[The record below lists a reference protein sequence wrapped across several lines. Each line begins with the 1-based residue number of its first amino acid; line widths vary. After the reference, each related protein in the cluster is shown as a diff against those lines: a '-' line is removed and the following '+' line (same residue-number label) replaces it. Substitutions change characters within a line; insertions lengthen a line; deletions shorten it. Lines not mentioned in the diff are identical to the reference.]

1 MNKHN
6 DGNPKGIR
14 KFLSKRNVIRLVGVV
29 ILVGFVGF
37 AAQSIYS
44 LSGEV
49 KLKETKLNDLNI
61 ELNTVNDQLESLKS
75 DLDKS
80 KESDN
85 AKQQKIEQLEAEK
98 ATLESEKAD
107 LQSQLQA
114 KLEQKQRLAKAS
126 TLSNTASAQSGS
138 SSSSSSGSSS
148 SSSSGGREVV
158 SRENCYKWIGQAG
171 VPAHEQDAAYQLIM
185 RESSCNPYARNP
197 TTGAYGIPQALPGN
211 KMSSM
216 GKDWKY
222 APITQIRWM
231 QEYVYSRYGGFQ
243 NALNFQIANGWY

>member
-6 DGNPKGIR
+6 NGNPKGTR
-14 KFLSKRNVIRLVGVV
+14 KFLSKRNIIRLVGVV

-49 KLKETKLNDLNI
+49 KLKETKLNDLNV

-114 KLEQKQRLAKAS
+114 KLEQKQQLAKAS
-126 TLSNTASAQSGS
+126 TLSNTASAQSS
-138 SSSSSSGSSS
+138 SSSSSN
-148 SSSSGGREVV
+148 SGGREVV

-197 TTGAYGIPQALPGN
+197 SSGAYGIPQALPGN

-231 QEYVYSRYGGFQ
+231 REYVYSRYGGFQ

>member
-6 DGNPKGIR
+6 KDNPKGTR

-75 DLDKS
+75 DLDRS
-80 KESDN
+80 KESDS

-114 KLEQKQRLAKAS
+114 KLEQKQQLAKAS

-138 SSSSSSGSSS
+138 SSSSNA
-148 SSSSGGREVV
+148 GGREVV

-197 TTGAYGIPQALPGN
+197 SSGAYGIPQALPGN

-216 GKDWKY
+216 GKDWEY
-222 APITQIRWM
+222 GPITQIRWM
-231 QEYVYSRYGGFQ
+231 MEYVYSRYGGFQ

>member
-6 DGNPKGIR
+6 NGNPKGTR
-14 KFLSKRNVIRLVGVV
+14 KFLSKRNIIRLVGVV

-49 KLKETKLNDLNI
+49 KLKETKLNDLNV

-80 KESDN
+80 KESDS

-107 LQSQLQA
+107 LQNQLQA

-138 SSSSSSGSSS
+138 SSSSSSNA
-148 SSSSGGREVV
+148 GGREVV

-197 TTGAYGIPQALPGN
+197 SSGAYGIPQALPGN

-231 QEYVYSRYGGFQ
+231 REYVYSRYGGFQ

>member
-6 DGNPKGIR
+6 NGNPKGIR
-14 KFLSKRNVIRLVGVV
+14 KFLSKRNIIRLVGVT

-49 KLKETKLNDLNI
+49 KLKETKLNDLNV

-80 KESDN
+80 KESDS

-114 KLEQKQRLAKAS
+114 KLEQKQQLAKAS
-126 TLSNTASAQSGS
+126 TLSNTARAQSGS
-138 SSSSSSGSSS
+138 SSSS

-197 TTGAYGIPQALPGN
+197 SSGAYGIPQALPGN

-216 GKDWKY
+216 GKDWEY
-222 APITQIRWM
+222 GPITQIRWM
-231 QEYVYSRYGGFQ
+231 MEYVYSRYGGFQ

>member
-6 DGNPKGIR
+6 NGNPKGTR
-14 KFLSKRNVIRLVGVV
+14 KFLSKRNIIRLVGVV

-49 KLKETKLNDLNI
+49 KLKETKLNDLNV

-80 KESDN
+80 KESDS

-126 TLSNTASAQSGS
+126 TLSNTASAQP
-138 SSSSSSGSSS
+138 SS

-158 SRENCYKWIGQAG
+158 SKENCYKWIGQAG

-197 TTGAYGIPQALPGN
+197 SSGAYGIPQALPGN

-216 GKDWKY
+216 GKDWEY
-222 APITQIRWM
+222 GPITQIRWM
-231 QEYVYSRYGGFQ
+231 MEYVYSRYGGFQ

>member
-6 DGNPKGIR
+6 NGNPKRIR
-14 KFLSKRNVIRLVGVV
+14 KFLSKRNIIRLVGVV

-80 KESDN
+80 KESDS

-98 ATLESEKAD
+98 ATL
-107 LQSQLQA
+107 
-114 KLEQKQRLAKAS
+114 
-126 TLSNTASAQSGS
+126 
-138 SSSSSSGSSS
+138 
-148 SSSSGGREVV
+148 
-158 SRENCYKWIGQAG
+158 
-171 VPAHEQDAAYQLIM
+171 
-185 RESSCNPYARNP
+185 
-197 TTGAYGIPQALPGN
+197 
-211 KMSSM
+211 
-216 GKDWKY
+216 
-222 APITQIRWM
+222 
-231 QEYVYSRYGGFQ
+231 
-243 NALNFQIANGWY
+243 